1 MCKLVYDRPQ
11 MVHDMFTA
19 LKSTPPDL
27 CLDDMKQSL
36 IQVGCLTL
44 QSTPSPKHR
53 STHPTLTSTSLP
65 SPGHSLTHTR
75 SSTLTRAR
83 PSPRPI
89 RLYTPITYSVS
100 VFTHDFSSLFLPNP

>member
-11 MVHDMFTA
+11 IVHDMFTA

-83 PSPRPI
+83 TSASCWR
-89 RLYTPITYSVS
+89 RCG
-100 VFTHDFSSLFLPNP
+100 VFAVFCFFFAKVVAK